1 MPAART
7 AILVTTHPGDPSCAE
22 YARLAARD
30 LQPRKDYV
38 ELARRLDADVLDSH
52 YMAAHASPL
61 ARLVARRAGM
71 PAGQVV
77 EAFLRRDR
85 YARFCAWA
93 DRLGLP
99 LAALFKAGGHHAD
112 LVLISVRL
120 SNGAK
125 AALLKH
131 LRVHSHLRAI
141 VNYGSVQM
149 GLAATA
155 LGVPEEK
162 LKLALQPVDERFWRP
177 HPAPLTDRICAV
189 GWEARDYPT
198 LIEAVRGLDL
208 QLDLAVGSVALAPS
222 AATAGPVADQ
232 MRRLTGRGLPAN
244 VRPDSYTPDE
254 LRSLYRLA
262 RFVVVPLRDVDYDAG
277 VNTLVE
283 AMAMGKAVIVTRTRG
298 QVDLVRE
305 GEQGLY
311 VPPGD
316 AAAMR
321 AAVTHLA
328 AHPDEAARMGRAGR
342 ALIER
347 RHTLDAYIAR
357 LAAIIAEPAPSRG
370 RAASLHP
377 AANVPAAA
385 VGPVSE

>member
-1 MPAART
+1 
-7 AILVTTHPGDPSCAE
+7 
-22 YARLAARD
+22 
-30 LQPRKDYV
+30 
-38 ELARRLDADVLDSH
+38 
-52 YMAAHASPL
+52 
-61 ARLVARRAGM
+61 
-71 PAGQVV
+71 
-77 EAFLRRDR
+77 
-85 YARFCAWA
+85 
-93 DRLGLP
+93 
-99 LAALFKAGGHHAD
+99 
-112 LVLISVRL
+112 
-120 SNGAK
+120 
-125 AALLKH
+125 
-131 LRVHSHLRAI
+131 
-141 VNYGSVQM
+141 
-149 GLAATA
+149 
-155 LGVPEEK
+155 
-162 LKLALQPVDERFWRP
+162 
-177 HPAPLTDRICAV
+177 
-189 GWEARDYPT
+189 
-198 LIEAVRGLDL
+198 
-208 QLDLAVGSVALAPS
+208 
-222 AATAGPVADQ
+222 